1 VSEENLASQ
10 LLAVWESCTV
20 LGDDNSTYLHKLT
33 SRELENLREVDG
45 CICFSLERHGGTV
58 RGSTNAEV
66 HHWVVDPI
74 ARTRWIERTTRR
86 RLAPPASR
94 MNTDEV
100 VSRMLVAIRDRTQGV
115 IVVMADSRLRLE
127 IDQFV
132 PSEGPRQTV
141 TQRRKR
147 VRTALNDELSK
158 IGLEVTPWWVV
169 RQIARAPKP

>member
-1 VSEENLASQ
+1 MSDEDLASR

-20 LGDDNSTYLHKLT
+20 LGDNNSTFLYKLT
-33 SRELENLREVDG
+33 SRELENLHEVDG
-45 CICFSLERHGGTV
+45 CIYFALERHGGTV
-58 RGSTNAEV
+58 RGSANAEV

-115 IVVMADSRLRLE
+115 IVVMADGRLRLE

-132 PSEGPRQTV
+132 PGDGPRQTV
-141 TQRRKR
+141 AQRRKR

-158 IGLEVTPWWVV
+158 IGLVVTQRWVICEVE
-169 RQIARAPKP
+169 